1 MFLLFGGLFVAGIIT
16 TISTAAQL
24 DEVSRIGL
32 LFWAVSGLF
41 ELLIV
46 VWLWSMGSFL
56 SSIVHPD
63 LRLNARFFQ
72 LTSNLSVALR
82 ACVHDFSSTMTIFG
96 ICSRNP
102 ATPIRDVLYVLQIYF
117 VSKSLVLAETG
128 RPALFYDYA
137 GPFFLVWFFPIG
149 VWIVQ
154 PRINRL
160 YERKLA
166 EPSDEAG
173 SRGRAERL
181 RIGRSEIAYVNS
193 ATHQLRIAGT
203 LARFLTN
210 HLGGS
215 PTRPRTR

>member
-1 MFLLFGGLFVAGIIT
+1 LGRLGTVRIVDRRLVVVDGII
-16 TISTAAQL
+16 SQFHCA
-24 DEVSRIGL
+24 
-32 LFWAVSGLF
+32 SGPEAECEIL
-41 ELLIV
+41 
-46 VWLWSMGSFL
+46 
-56 SSIVHPD
+56 P
-63 LRLNARFFQ
+63 AY
-72 LTSNLSVALR
+72 SNLCIALR
-82 ACVHDFSSTMTIFG
+82 ACIHDFSSTTTIFG

-128 RPALFYDYA
+128 RPAVFYDYA

-166 EPSDEAG
+166 EPSNEAG

-181 RIGRSEIAYVNS
+181 RIGRSEIAYVDS

-203 LARFLTN
+203 VARFLTN
-210 HLGGS
+210 HLGGN

>member
-1 MFLLFGGLFVAGIIT
+1 MR
-16 TISTAAQL
+16 
-24 DEVSRIGL
+24 DP
-32 LFWAVSGLF
+32 
-41 ELLIV
+41 
-46 VWLWSMGSFL
+46 SF
-56 SSIVHPD
+56 
-63 LRLNARFFQ
+63 
-72 LTSNLSVALR
+72 
-82 ACVHDFSSTMTIFG
+82 
-96 ICSRNP
+96 
-102 ATPIRDVLYVLQIYF
+102 
-117 VSKSLVLAETG
+117 
-128 RPALFYDYA
+128 
-137 GPFFLVWFFPIG
+137 VWFFPIG

-154 PRINRL
+154 PRINRH

-166 EPSDEAG
+166 EPSNEAG